1 MSWRFFIP
9 FTELPLVQRVVYTCT
24 LLILGLGYAFASLYV
39 FESHAGRDGD
49 PMLSVEDLI
58 IAYSGS
64 KTSTHLESALMGPMS
79 NMLPAEE
86 NLQIVDWVRRGAS
99 EEEYK
104 GSIAD
109 IFKKR
114 CVACHN
120 NRNPHLPSLEGY
132 EKVKL
137 TAEQD
142 TGVDIFTLVRVSH
155 IHLFGLTFIFFI
167 VSTIFSHA
175 YLKREWLKI
184 AIVTTPFVAIA
195 LDISSWYITKVYE
208 PYAWMLIISGAFMG
222 ASFGVQFAISLYQ
235 MWFFKLPAD
244 AVVSG
249 DIVRH
254 QYD

>member
-1 MSWRFFIP
+1 MSWRFFVP
-9 FTELPLVQRVVYTCT
+9 FTELPLVQRVVYTWT

-39 FESHAGRDGD
+39 FESHAGRDGN
-49 PMLSVEDLI
+49 PMLSVEDLV

-64 KTSTHLESALMGPMS
+64 KSGTLLESALKGPMS

-86 NLQIVDWVRRGAS
+86 NLLLVDWVRRGAG

-104 GSIAD
+104 AKAAA

-114 CVACHN
+114 CIACHN

-132 EKVKL
+132 AHVKL
-137 TAEQD
+137 VTEQD
-142 TGVDIFTLVRVSH
+142 TGADIFTLVRVSH

-167 VSTIFSHA
+167 ISTIFAHA
-175 YLKREWLKI
+175 FLRHEWLKI
-184 AIVTTPFVAIA
+184 TIVTIPFVAIA

-222 ASFGVQFAISLYQ
+222 LSFGVQFFISLYQ
-235 MWFFKLPAD
+235 MWFFTLPAD
-244 AVVSG
+244 AAASAG
-249 DIVRH
+249 FARRR
-254 QYD
+254 YD

>member
-9 FTELPLVQRVVYTCT
+9 FTELPLVQRVVYTLT
-24 LLILGLGYAFASLYV
+24 LLVLGLGYAFASLYV
-39 FESHAGRDGD
+39 FESHAGRDGE
-49 PMLSVEDLI
+49 PMLSVEDLV

-64 KTSTHLESALMGPMS
+64 KTGTHLESALKGPMS

-86 NLQIVDWVRRGAS
+86 NLQLIDWLHRGA
-99 EEEYK
+99 EEAEYQAK
-104 GSIAD
+104 TAA

-120 NRNPHLPSLEGY
+120 NRNPHLPSLEDY
-132 EKVKL
+132 EHVKL

-142 TGVDIFTLVRVSH
+142 TGADIFTLVRVSH

-175 YLKREWLKI
+175 YLRREWLKI
-184 AIVTTPFVAIA
+184 TIVSTPFVAIA
-195 LDISSWYITKVYE
+195 LDISSWFITKLYE
-208 PYAWMLIISGAFMG
+208 PYAWMLIISGAFM
-222 ASFGVQFAISLYQ
+222 AMSFAVQFFISLYQ
-235 MWFFKLPAD
+235 MWFFSLPED
-244 AVVSG
+244 AATGRGVG
-249 DIVRH
+249 HH

>member
-9 FTELPLVQRVVYTCT
+9 FTELPLVQRVVYTST

-64 KTSTHLESALMGPMS
+64 KTSTHMESALMGPMS
-79 NMLPAEE
+79 NMLPPEE
-86 NLQIVDWVRRGAS
+86 NLKIIDWVRRGAS

-104 GSIAD
+104 STTAAIL
-109 IFKKR
+109 KKR

-132 EKVKL
+132 ENVKL

-142 TGVDIFTLVRVSH
+142 TGVDIYTLVRVSH

-175 YLKREWLKI
+175 YLRREWLKI

-222 ASFGVQFAISLYQ
+222 ASFAVQFIISLYQ
-235 MWFFKLPAD
+235 MWFFKLPED
-244 AVVSG
+244 AVTAS